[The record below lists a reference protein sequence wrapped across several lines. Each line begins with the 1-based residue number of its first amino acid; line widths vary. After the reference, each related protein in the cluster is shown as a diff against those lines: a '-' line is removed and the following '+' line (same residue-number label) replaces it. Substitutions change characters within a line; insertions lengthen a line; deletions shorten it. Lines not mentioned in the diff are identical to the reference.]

1 MSGIGRTLLGHFLDI
16 SLMFLHLLSAI
27 KIQMKNSIRL
37 LVFCLVSACM
47 GTLLAQERLVLLEIP
62 MSDPKFKV
70 VYSIKT
76 ERCEFAKESKVN
88 VAMVETLKKNKQDK
102 EKLDFIEKIY
112 FDIDEEKLESTE
124 LSFKLKTASNLTL
137 KFKFV
142 ECQLHQRVLID
153 DHVFKYD
160 SIEVKYN
167 TTLGAPV
174 LKKLLLT
181 SSDGTQTIY
190 PHSLKGHLPLYE
202 LSVGGALSIRNN
214 LRPQNEK
221 TFLKDDPIL
230 EPIAVFLFRYA
241 TFFANRDGLGHAL
254 FAYDGLVLLGAAM
267 YDGEPYE
274 RAGLRERRKG
284 IFLGPLLRWK
294 FLEVKYMRDWIR
306 QKRGE
311 ELKIMLSH
319 EFRPSLNTQIIPNIY
334 AQFWN
339 DDYAHYYTG
348 VDAGEA
354 ARTGFAP
361 YQGQSAVNYSLMC
374 RIIHNQQQLAYV
386 ADFGIKLLDPVIY
399 KSPIITDKYE
409 LRLALGLL
417 YRVF

>member
-1 MSGIGRTLLGHFLDI
+1 MRKLFILFTFYLAFCSAESG
-16 SLMFLHLLSAI
+16 
-27 KIQMKNSIRL
+27 
-37 LVFCLVSACM
+37 
-47 GTLLAQERLVLLEIP
+47 LASERLVLLEIP
-62 MSDPKFKV
+62 MSDPSFKV
-70 VYSIKT
+70 VYSIQSD
-76 ERCEFAKESKVN
+76 RCEFVKNSKVN
-88 VAMVETLKKNKQDK
+88 VVMVETITANKQEK

-112 FDIDEEKLESTE
+112 FDTDEEKLKTHE

-137 KFKFV
+137 EFKFDQ
-142 ECQLHQRVLID
+142 CQLQKRLIID
-153 DHVFKYD
+153 DQIFTYD
-160 SIEVKYN
+160 SIEVQYH

-174 LKKLLLT
+174 LKKALLT
-181 SSDGTQTIY
+181 SGERTHTIY

-230 EPIAVFLFRYA
+230 EPIPVFLFRYA

-254 FAYDGLVLLGAAM
+254 FAYDGLVLLGGAM

-274 RAGLRERRKG
+274 RQGLRERRKG

-311 ELKIMLSH
+311 ELKITLSY
-319 EFRPSLNTQIIPNIY
+319 EFRPTLNTQVIPNIY

-339 DDYAHYYTG
+339 EGYAHYYTG

-354 ARTGFAP
+354 ARTGLAA
-361 YQGQSAVNYSLMC
+361 YRGQNAVNYSLMC
-374 RIIHNQQQLAYV
+374 RVIYNQQRLAYV
-386 ADFGIKLLDPVIY
+386 ADFGAKMLDQVVY